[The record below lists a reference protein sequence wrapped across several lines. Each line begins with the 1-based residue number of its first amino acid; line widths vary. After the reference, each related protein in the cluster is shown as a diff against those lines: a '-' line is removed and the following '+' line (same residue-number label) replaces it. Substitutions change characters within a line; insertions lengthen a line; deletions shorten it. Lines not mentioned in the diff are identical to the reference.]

1 MRNSHKKTDWLRA
14 HTARLVLL
22 LILLQP
28 LMDILSFWLDR
39 LGISNAPTLLLRLLV
54 LAGMMLAGFL
64 LSDRK
69 KIYWIAAGISLFV
82 GVGHVF
88 ACIQAGYH
96 APIQDLTNYIR
107 VLQMPW
113 TAICLITFL
122 RQGDAVYVSM
132 KKGLTAALFIIL
144 AVEILASLT
153 GTEPHTYMDGK
164 GYIGWFNNTNSQSA
178 ILTMLV
184 PVAMAWLYGRNGFR
198 SPLFWLAALG
208 GFTAMYF
215 LGTRLCFLGIVA
227 SSFGLAVSIVL
238 IRLADWK
245 RALVFLL
252 TPLIFLGC
260 MPWSPMVQH
269 QKIYEEVQSDRQ
281 ASIDQTMVDSTLPP
295 LNESEAS
302 EAELSQRKE
311 AWIEALTPIYSFYA
325 PDFVELFG
333 ARKTI
338 EMYNY
343 AWNIKT
349 ITALRPKKLQ
359 FARLL
364 MNDSPL
370 SARFFGLELSRFT
383 INGNIYDVEN
393 DLHGIYFLYGLA
405 GLIVML
411 AFLLYFI
418 GLILWALFKNAKF
431 YFTLD
436 AASCGI
442 ALIMCLI
449 HVYCTA
455 GVLRRP
461 NASFYLSAI
470 LASIYYLVRI
480 RTCPPAAPEGQQL

>member
-1 MRNSHKKTDWLRA
+1 
-14 HTARLVLL
+14 
-22 LILLQP
+22 
-28 LMDILSFWLDR
+28 
-39 LGISNAPTLLLRLLV
+39 
-54 LAGMMLAGFL
+54 
-64 LSDRK
+64 
-69 KIYWIAAGISLFV
+69 
-82 GVGHVF
+82 
-88 ACIQAGYH
+88 
-96 APIQDLTNYIR
+96 
-107 VLQMPW
+107 
-113 TAICLITFL
+113 
-122 RQGDAVYVSM
+122 
-132 KKGLTAALFIIL
+132 
-144 AVEILASLT
+144 
-153 GTEPHTYMDGK
+153 
-164 GYIGWFNNTNSQSA
+164 
-178 ILTMLV
+178 
-184 PVAMAWLYGRNGFR
+184 
-198 SPLFWLAALG
+198 
-208 GFTAMYF
+208 
-215 LGTRLCFLGIVA
+215 
-227 SSFGLAVSIVL
+227 
-238 IRLADWK
+238 
-245 RALVFLL
+245 
-252 TPLIFLGC
+252 
-260 MPWSPMVQH
+260 
-269 QKIYEEVQSDRQ
+269 
-281 ASIDQTMVDSTLPP
+281 MVDSTLPP